1 MRFERDSRG
10 GPSASRPS
18 RGNRGVRVVAAL
30 EASKAAVVLIAG
42 FGLLSAV
49 HLGAAQVAEDLAR
62 QMHLN
67 PAKGTPHIFIDLARD
82 TSSGQLRLLA
92 AGAFAYAAMRSAE
105 AFGLWRQRRWA
116 VWFSVASGAVY
127 VPIELYEISQGFSA
141 VKFVTLL
148 VNLGIVACMAHTL
161 RASRAITG

>member
-1 MRFERDSRG
+1 MSLERSSG
-10 GPSASRPS
+10 GEPAPTRSF
-18 RGNRGVRVVAAL
+18 RGVRVVAAL

-67 PAKGTPHIFIDLARD
+67 PAQGYPRVFVDLARD
-82 TSSGQLRLLA
+82 TSNTQLRLLA
-92 AGAFAYAAMRSAE
+92 AGAFGYAAMRGIE

-116 VWFSVASGAVY
+116 EWFSVASGAIY
-127 VPIELYEISQGFSA
+127 VPLELYEIAQGFSA
-141 VKFVTLL
+141 VKLVTLL
-148 VNLGIVACMAHTL
+148 ANLGIVGYMAYTL
-161 RASRAITG
+161 RVSRPPGDR